1 MIGVAVNVTEVPW
14 QKGLAEAAMDTETGK
29 FVLTVIVIALDV
41 AGLPVAQV
49 AFEDSTQITTSPLTG
64 V

>member
-1 MIGVAVNVTEVPW
+1 MTEVPW
-14 QKGLAEAAMDTETGK
+14 QTGLAEAAMETETGK
-29 FVLTVIVIALDV
+29 VALTVMVIALDV
-41 AGLPVAQV
+41 AGLPVAHV